1 MVMEVEN
8 DDIVTLYD
16 EEGNEVRFE
25 HLDTFE
31 LNENVYVVLLEV
43 LDDGAESDEVVILR
57 LDKSSGEETLVIIE
71 DDEELQAAFDEFTFR
86 VEEQFDFDDDAGT
99 RGEE

>member
-1 MVMEVEN
+1 MEVEN

-43 LDDGAESDEVVILR
+43 LDGGAESDEVVILR

-86 VEEQFDFDDDAGT
+86 VEEQFDFDDDADT

>member
-1 MVMEVEN
+1 MSEEER

-16 EEGNEVRFE
+16 EEGNEINFE

-31 LNENVYVVLLEV
+31 LNDNIYVVLLEV
-43 LDDGAESDEVVILR
+43 LEEDEESDEVVILR
-57 LDKSSGEETLVIIE
+57 LEKAEGGEETLVVIE

-86 VEEQFDFDDDAGT
+86 VEDQFDFDDEVD
-99 RGEE
+99 GE